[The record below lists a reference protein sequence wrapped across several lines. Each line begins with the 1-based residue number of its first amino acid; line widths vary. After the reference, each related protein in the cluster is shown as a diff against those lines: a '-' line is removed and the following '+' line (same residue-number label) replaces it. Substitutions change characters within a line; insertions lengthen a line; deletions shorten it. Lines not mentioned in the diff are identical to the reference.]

1 MEMSMLSAAIQEQSE
16 TFEQIRHEFH
26 KVIVGQDQLIES
38 VLIGLLSGGH
48 ILIEGLPGLAKSL
61 TISTLANI
69 VDLNFNRIQFT
80 PDLLPSD
87 LIGTMIFNPKTGEFS
102 PKKGPI
108 FSNIVLADEINRAP
122 AKVQSALLES
132 MAERQVSIGDT
143 TYKLDDPFLVMATQN
158 PIEQEGTYPLP
169 EAQMD
174 RFLFKVIV
182 GYPNKDEELAILNRM
197 SSGEQLKVSK
207 VLNKQTLLQAKDYVN
222 KIYIDDK
229 LARYIVEIILA
240 TRNPAEYGLENLQN
254 LISVGSSPRA
264 TIGIARASKAK
275 AFLSGR
281 AYVTKEDISSVA
293 TLVLRHRL
301 ILSFEAEA
309 ESVSPDEIVNELM
322 SKVEVS

>member
-26 KVIVGQDQLIES
+26 KVIVGQEQLIDS

-174 RFLFKVIV
+174 RFLFKVVV
-182 GYPNKDEELAILNRM
+182 GYPTKDEELAILNRM
-197 SSGEQLKVSK
+197 SSGEQPKVSK
-207 VLNKQTLLQAKDYVN
+207 VLNKQTLLQSKDYVN
-222 KIYIDDK
+222 KIYVDDK

-240 TRNPAEYGLENLQN
+240 TRNPAEYGLQNLQN

-264 TIGIARASKAK
+264 TIGIARAAKAK
-275 AFLSGR
+275 AFLAGR
-281 AYVTKEDISSVA
+281 AYVTKEDISAVA

-309 ESVSPDEIVNELM
+309 ESISPDEIVNELM

>member
-240 TRNPAEYGLENLQN
+240 TRSPAEYGLENLQN